1 MKIKTVEWNGKPITE
16 PGLYSKIP
24 ISVYHSAEI
33 CDGPSVSSSGLRQI
47 FNKSPAHFYAEWS
60 GNPDRVEQKDKPHF
74 SIGRAVHHLM
84 LGEPFF
90 AKMFAVQPDEY
101 PDSKTGEMK
110 PWHNGATFA
119 KNWHTDMKVLGR
131 TVLTPSDVENIRG
144 MAMRLGK
151 HPLVRAGALNGMIE
165 RSIFWKDKSTGIWI
179 KSRPDSI
186 PNASGD
192 FVDLKTTVSVLHRD
206 LARTIAE
213 LGYAQQGALI
223 RSAAREV
230 LGIDSPTFALVF
242 VEKTAPWCPRVVT
255 LKDSDLDLGERA
267 NRASIDALA
276 SCLRAKD
283 WPGPGG
289 NREDAEYIELPAWSQ
304 KQIEERLTY
313 GIAT

>member
-1 MKIKTVEWNGKPITE
+1 MKSKTIEWDGKPITK

-24 ISVYHSAEI
+24 IEVYHSAAI
-33 CDGPSVSSSGLRQI
+33 CDGPSVSSSGLRKI
-47 FNKSPAHFYAEWS
+47 FSQSPAHFFAEWP
-60 GNPDRVEQKDKPHF
+60 GNQNRVEQDDKPHF
-74 SIGRAVHHLM
+74 SVGRAVHHLM

-90 AKMFAVQPDEY
+90 AKLFAQQPDEY

-110 PWHNGATFA
+110 PWSNNSNHA
-119 KNWHTDMKVLGR
+119 KAWKAEQSAAGR
-131 TVLTPSDVENIRG
+131 AVLTPNDVENIRG
-144 MAMRLGK
+144 MAIRLGK
-151 HPLVRAGALNGMIE
+151 HPLIRAGALNGMIE
-165 RSIFWKDKSTGIWI
+165 RSIIWKDHSTGIWI

-186 PNASGD
+186 PNDSGD
-192 FVDLKTTVSVLHRD
+192 FVDLKTTTSVLHRD

-213 LGYAQQGALI
+213 LGYHQQGALV

-255 LKDSDLDLGERA
+255 LKDDDLDLGERA
-267 NRASIDALA
+267 NRAAIDAMA
-276 SCLRAKD
+276 DCLRAKD